1 MVEIIAFDMDGG
13 AGSQNTSG
21 ERGWPRPC
29 VGQEG
34 GHTSWGSVG
43 TLEDIDGLP
52 GQLPALQRLPLS
64 ANTMR
69 TLSAPCQ
76 ELFKGQRFLIC
87 GLSKQ
92 CLSTPASPDRAM
104 PMAEEVLFQVLGQ
117 TEGQTVLKGLK

>member
-1 MVEIIAFDMDGG
+1 MVEIVAFDMDGG

-29 VGQEG
+29 AGQEG

-52 GQLPALQRLPLS
+52 GQLPALQLLS

-69 TLSAPCQ
+69 TVGSVPGTLQGAEIPDLWSQQTMPVHTCISRPCHANGRGGAVSG
-76 ELFKGQRFLIC
+76 FR
-87 GLSKQ
+87 
-92 CLSTPASPDRAM
+92 TD
-104 PMAEEVLFQVLGQ
+104 
-117 TEGQTVLKGLK
+117 